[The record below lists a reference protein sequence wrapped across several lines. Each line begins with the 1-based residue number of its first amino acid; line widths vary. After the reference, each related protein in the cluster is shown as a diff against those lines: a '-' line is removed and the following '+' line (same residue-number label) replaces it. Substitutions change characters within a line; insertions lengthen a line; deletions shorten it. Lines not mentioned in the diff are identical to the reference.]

1 MSNQN
6 NPVGPGNIQRFE
18 ITSNKGGEK
27 VDLSGG
33 IVDLRYY
40 ESVLANQ
47 ITASIVILETGNDES
62 GAAEGVL
69 DRLHIRGGE
78 TTNFVIEDTRGEKI
92 ELEMFVNRVRDADSG
107 TQQDLYMLDFVPE
120 EHFNNN
126 QYKVIKR
133 YEGKISDNVESILSE
148 ILQTQN
154 IGEIEETSEEYNF
167 YGNSKKPYYV
177 VTNLATKSIPADKE
191 PGTVAGFLFYMTR
204 DGFFFKSI
212 DSFFKQDPV
221 KKLVYNNTGEIPE
234 GFDDVILTYNI
245 GSDNDMDLN
254 LNIGTYKN
262 KSSYFD
268 FYKMEYKEV
277 IFGIEQQEDE
287 ADTAGRDYITANDR
301 FFQESTRTFSV
312 LKDMGVNPRGT
323 GDEQLDNFKNEE
335 EQKENYKV
343 EQTQVQTIM
352 RYNQMFSVQTRVTIP
367 GDFTI
372 KAGDIV
378 ECTFPQIKSEKV
390 KEDNKQSGG
399 KYMVASV
406 CHYLS
411 NENTITSM
419 ELVRD
424 SFGKSGGF

>member
-18 ITSNKGGEK
+18 ITSNK
-27 VDLSGG
+27 
-33 IVDLRYY
+33 
-40 ESVLANQ
+40 
-47 ITASIVILETGNDES
+47 
-62 GAAEGVL
+62 
-69 DRLHIRGGE
+69 GGE

-107 TQQDLYMLDFVPE
+107 TQQDLYFLDFVPE

-133 YEGKISDNVESILSE
+133 YEGKISDNVQSILSE
-148 ILQTQN
+148 VLQTQN
-154 IGEIEETSEEYNF
+154 IGEIEETSEELNF
-167 YGNSKKPYYV
+167 YGNSKKPYFV
-177 VTNLATKSIPADKE
+177 VTNLATKSIPADKT

-212 DSFFKQDPV
+212 DSFFKKEPV
-221 KKLVYNNTGEIPE
+221 KKFIYNNVGEIPQ

-277 IFGIEQQEDE
+277 EFSIDQQEGE
-287 ADTAGRDYITANDR
+287 ADTAGKDYITANER
-301 FFQESTRTFSV
+301 FFQESTRGFSV
-312 LKDMGVNPRGT
+312 LKDMGVNPKGT

-352 RYNQMFSVQTRVTIP
+352 RYNQIFTVKTKITIP

-372 KAGDIV
+372 KAGDII
-378 ECTFPQIKSEKV
+378 ECTFPQIKSERV
-390 KEDNKQSGG
+390 KEENKQSGG

>member
-1 MSNQN
+1 MSREN
-6 NPVGPGNIQRFE
+6 NPAGPGNIQRFE
-18 ITSNKGGEK
+18 ITSNKGGK
-27 VDLSGG
+27 SDLSGG

-40 ESVLANQ
+40 ESVLGNQ
-47 ITASIVILETGNDES
+47 VTASIAVIETGNDDS

-69 DRLHIRGGE
+69 DSLPIRGGE
-78 TTNFVIEDTRGEKI
+78 YTNFVIEDTRGEKI
-92 ELEMFVNRVRDADSG
+92 EMEMYVKSITNGDPG
-107 TQQDLYMLDFVPE
+107 TQQDFYMLDFVPE
-120 EHFNNN
+120 EHYNNN
-126 QYKVIKR
+126 QFKVIER
-133 YEGKISDNVESILSE
+133 YEGKISDNVKTILTDV
-148 ILQTQN
+148 LQTQRN
-154 IGEIEETSEEYNF
+154 IEVEETSEEYNF

-177 VTNLATKSIPADKE
+177 VTNLATKSIPADKT

-212 DSFFKQDPV
+212 DSFFKKEPV
-221 KKLVYNNTGEIPE
+221 KKFIYNNTGEIPQ
-234 GFDDVILTYNI
+234 GFDSVILKYNI
-245 GSDNDMDLN
+245 GKDNDMDMN

-262 KSSYFD
+262 KSTYFD

-277 IFGIEQQEDE
+277 EFSIEQQEGE

-301 FFQESTRTFSV
+301 FFQNSTRTFSV
-312 LKDMGVNPRGT
+312 LKDIGVNPKGT
-323 GDEQLDNFKNEE
+323 GVEQLENFKNETG
-335 EQKENYKV
+335 QKENYKV

-352 RYNQMFSVQTRVTIP
+352 RYNQMFTIQTQVMIP

-372 KAGDIV
+372 RAGDII
-378 ECTFPQIKSEKV
+378 ECTFPQIKSERA

-411 NENTITSM
+411 NDDTITSM